1 MSNPNYTLAPSGF
14 PCGWTN
20 QGMRCSG
27 NSGSAI
33 HVLKVSLP
41 IAPMG
46 TALCPWHSPY
56 EVKAGE
62 REKQLRW

>member
-1 MSNPNYTLAPSGF
+1 MSNPNYTLAPAEM
-14 PCGWTN
+14 PCGWT
-20 QGMRCSG
+20 GGICSG
-27 NSGSAI
+27 NHGSAI

-41 IAPMG
+41 IAKMG

-56 EVKAGE
+56 DVQAGE